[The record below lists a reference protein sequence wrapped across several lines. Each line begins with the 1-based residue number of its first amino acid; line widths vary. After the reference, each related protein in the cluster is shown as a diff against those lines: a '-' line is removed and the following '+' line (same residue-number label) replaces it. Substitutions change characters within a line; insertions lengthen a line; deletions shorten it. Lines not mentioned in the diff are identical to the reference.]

1 MTTSKQVDSL
11 AHYKQYCFF
20 NKTRKHCCII
30 GKTSTLEGTSS
41 KILQFGIARKGL
53 RQSGFSSAAHNLLA
67 DIGKWARPR
76 MAVQKYR
83 IGDS

>member
-1 MTTSKQVDSL
+1 MTTGKQVDSL

-30 GKTSTLEGTSS
+30 GKTSTLEGASS

-53 RQSGFSSAAHNLLA
+53 VRPAGSPDPFAAGE
-67 DIGKWARPR
+67 DRTSCG
-76 MAVQKYR
+76 
-83 IGDS
+83 